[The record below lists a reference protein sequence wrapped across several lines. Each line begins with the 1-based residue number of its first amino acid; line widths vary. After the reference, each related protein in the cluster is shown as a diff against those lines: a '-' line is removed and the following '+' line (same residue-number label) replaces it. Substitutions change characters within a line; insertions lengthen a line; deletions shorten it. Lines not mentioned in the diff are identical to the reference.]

1 MRKPTVNETPAAAP
15 RHDVPSRLYT
25 PAEAADILTV
35 RESWLRR
42 QAGQRRIPCTFLGK
56 HLRFSDADIQQII
69 AAGSQP
75 ISAHRHTRKR

>member
-1 MRKPTVNETPAAAP
+1 MTAP
-15 RHDVPSRLYT
+15 SHRTTAPQQDPPSRLYT

-69 AAGSQP
+69 AAGSRP
-75 ISAHRHTRKR
+75 TSGRRRTRRR

>member
-1 MRKPTVNETPAAAP
+1 MRKSTVNETPTAVP
-15 RHDVPSRLYT
+15 RQDPPTRLHT

-42 QAGQRRIPCTFLGK
+42 QAGQQRIPCTFLGK
-56 HLRFSDADIQQII
+56 HLRFSDADIRQII

-75 ISAHRHTRKR
+75 TSGHRRTRRR